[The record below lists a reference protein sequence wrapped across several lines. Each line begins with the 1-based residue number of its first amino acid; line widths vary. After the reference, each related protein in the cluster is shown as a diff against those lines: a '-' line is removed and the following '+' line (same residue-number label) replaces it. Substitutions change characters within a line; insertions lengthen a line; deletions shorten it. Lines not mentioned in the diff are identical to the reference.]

1 MITIKLKEKD
11 ITFAALKLIEQ
22 LYKDKK
28 ISEKVYRSIISE
40 NAAASEIWRFTG
52 FTPETRKRTGKKK

>member
-22 LYKDKK
+22 LYIDKK
-28 ISEKVYRSIISE
+28 ISEKVYRSIILE
-40 NAAASEIWRFTG
+40 NAAGDEIWRFTG
-52 FTPETRKRTGKKK
+52 FSTGVRKKGKSK

>member
-52 FTPETRKRTGKKK
+52 FTTETRKRTGKKK